1 MKAVVKER
9 SGVGQVTFRERE
21 IPQIGPDE
29 VLIKTKLSTIG
40 AEVRVYKDDPAF
52 RSVVHPPVILGTE
65 NCGEIV
71 EIGSNIKHW
80 EKGDRVVSEIYV
92 GSCGHCVYCKTR
104 NLGRCSEVET
114 LGRGCDG
121 AFAEYF
127 KVGGEYLHK
136 IPDNV
141 SFLQAV
147 MTEDISVS
155 IQALVESHLIQ
166 LGDTVAILGPGPMGL
181 LALQLVRSQGAHKVI
196 ISGISRDEAR
206 LKLAEELGADI
217 TVNSDKEDIVKRVMD
232 ETDGKG
238 ADVVV
243 LAVGNEAAVANGFE
257 MVSPLGRM
265 VVIGISLGSIKI
277 PWFQVVNKALTIKG
291 SLGATW
297 RSWEGALRAISSGR
311 VKGEKLVTHTLPLAE
326 WEKAFKIFES
336 GEGIKVALSPEI

>member
-9 SGVGQVTFRERE
+9 TGVGQVALIDRKVPE
-21 IPQIGPDE
+21 IEHDE
-29 VLIKTKLSTIG
+29 VLIKTKFSTIG

-71 EIGSNIKHW
+71 DIGRNVKHW
-80 EKGDRVVSEIYV
+80 KIGDRVVSEIYV

-104 NLGRCSEVET
+104 NLGRCLEVET

-121 AFAEYF
+121 AFAEYY
-127 KVGGEYLHK
+127 KVREEYLHK

-166 LGDTVAILGPGPMGL
+166 MGDTVAILGPGPMGL
-181 LALQLVRSQGAHKVI
+181 LGLQVVKSQGAKKVI
-196 ISGISRDEAR
+196 ISGISRDQAR
-206 LKLAEELGADI
+206 LELAKELGADI
-217 TVNSDKEDIVKRVMD
+217 IVNSEKDDVVKIVMD

-243 LAVGNEAAVANGFE
+243 LAVGHEAAVANAFDL
-257 MVSPLGRM
+257 VSPLGRI

-277 PWFQVVNKALTIKG
+277 PWFQVVNKALHIKG

-297 RSWEGALRAISSGR
+297 KSWEGALSAISSGT
-311 VKGEKLVTHTLPLAE
+311 VNGERLVTHTLPLAE

-336 GEGIKVALSPEI
+336 GEGIKVALSPEL